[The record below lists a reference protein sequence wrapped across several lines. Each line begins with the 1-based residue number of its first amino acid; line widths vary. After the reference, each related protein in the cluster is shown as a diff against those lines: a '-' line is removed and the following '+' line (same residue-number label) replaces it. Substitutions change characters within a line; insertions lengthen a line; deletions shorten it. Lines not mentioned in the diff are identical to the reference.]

1 LPNPAP
7 IPDFRILFE
16 SAPGLYVVLL
26 PNDPLFTIVAV
37 SDAYLAATMTG
48 RDLILGRGIF
58 QVFPDNPADPDASGV
73 RNLHSSLSRVIAN
86 RNPDAMA
93 IQRYDI
99 QRPDS
104 SGGGFEERFWSSVN
118 SPVLDSALN
127 VVYIIHRMEDVSD
140 FVRLKDTRAQ
150 HDKLTENLRIRAEHM
165 ESEVFLHA
173 RQLQEANRLREQD
186 SSRARDAVGK
196 SERRYRTLVS
206 ATSSIVWTRDP
217 GGTFIGEQ
225 PSWSAFTGQTREQ
238 YQGWGW
244 LDAIHPQDRER
255 VKEHWNEVLRTHRSS
270 DIEARIWRVVT
281 GTWCHYVGRSVPV
294 TAPNGTIEEWIGTIS
309 DIDERKH
316 LEEQL
321 RHTTAP
327 GTEAARAIHL
337 TPQMLAYSDKGAFQI
352 RELDLSE
359 LVRGISTL
367 VQSSVPKT
375 VHLRL
380 ELPEH
385 LPLVEADSGQNVDE
399 QYVRNFD
406 PTAAVWDFPPYSEL
420 SEGMEALCASTARK
434 ATEPPSKCCFRQN
447 RKALDQ

>member
-26 PNDPLFTIVAV
+26 PDDPLFTIVAV
-37 SDAYLAATMTG
+37 NDAYLAATMTG

-86 RNPDAMA
+86 RSPDAMA
-93 IQRYDI
+93 IRRYDI

-104 SGGGFEERFWSSVN
+104 SGGGFDERFWSAVN

-150 HDKLTENLRIRAEHM
+150 HDKLTEDLRIRAEQM
-165 ESEVFLHA
+165 ESEVFLRA

-186 SSRARDAVGK
+186 SARARDAVGK
-196 SERRYRTLVS
+196 SERRDRTLVS

-217 GGTFIGEQ
+217 GG
-225 PSWSAFTGQTREQ
+225 
-238 YQGWGW
+238 
-244 LDAIHPQDRER
+244 

-281 GTWCHYVGRSVPV
+281 GTWCHYVGRSVTV

-321 RHTTAP
+321 RHTAAP

-337 TPQMLAYSDKGAFQI
+337 TRQMLAYSDKGAFQI
-352 RELDLSE
+352 RELDRSE

-380 ELPEH
+380 ELPAH
-385 LPLVEADSGQNVDE
+385 LPLVEADPGQNVDE